1 MAFNPA
7 ELLSRSPETEAE
19 PRPAPVK
26 TRSQS
31 MQRLQVGLFGLGAMV
46 LLVGLANIIGDN
58 ADENEASVVTDA
70 EPAPPAE
77 TIIVPEVRDP
87 LADAGVV
94 PDMPA
99 SEDAGAAAPADDAS
113 PPQP

>member
-1 MAFNPA
+1 MALNPA
-7 ELLSRSPETEAE
+7 ELLGNAPDVEVE
-19 PRPAPVK
+19 PNSVPAK

-58 ADENEASVVTDA
+58 ADENEASVVTDTA
-70 EPAPPAE
+70 PAAPAE
-77 TIIVPEVRDP
+77 TIIVPQVRDP

-99 SEDAGAAAPADDAS
+99 SEDAATATSTDNAP